1 MEKPI
6 APGFECCHPG
16 PISVA
21 GTVPCRKSL
30 CTSTAMARA
39 ARGIMIDSEMQPRRP
54 GGQADEPDEPAR
66 LSCAQEVQVCKKRVG
81 SRSGEAGPAG
91 MCLGGQ
97 ETAALTR
104 DGGPVRLCLLMFMPK
119 ERIENNEYGC
129 ARAGAVTRARDR
141 DPTRARLQQA
151 HAAASGV

>member
-39 ARGIMIDSEMQPRRP
+39 ARAGIMIDSEMQPRRP

-97 ETAALTR
+97 ETAALTAAQSS
-104 DGGPVRLCLLMFMPK
+104 LCLLMFMPK